1 VLVGTTSSV
10 AGDRAGLYL
19 AAGVGMSAV
28 ICWLLAVLTTSA
40 IAALSEAAKRTFR
53 AIDTARLFI
62 VPSSKSGYVSNND

>member
-1 VLVGTTSSV
+1 
-10 AGDRAGLYL
+10 
-19 AAGVGMSAV
+19 
-28 ICWLLAVLTTSA
+28 LAVLTTSA